1 MKKDTINAIKVLG
14 GFTGALTIMGL
25 CTTWLGV

>member
-14 GFTGALTIMGL
+14 GFTGVLTVMGL
-25 CTTWLGV
+25 FTTWLGV